1 MQITHNAVNAR
12 PRMTENNKVLNVPKE
27 YVSIGKS
34 LDSPPSFYVPL
45 LSICLF
51 TLLVIILCTIN
62 MGDQF

>member
-34 LDSPPSFYVPL
+34 LDRPPSFYVPL